1 MKSDPENVNTNTT
14 RGERDIVDINLKAFD
29 KNFFKMGYIS
39 LNLIEDNK
47 TIFYMIGV
55 ILFGFFILYLLKN
68 LCL

>member
-1 MKSDPENVNTNTT
+1 MKSDPEAVNTNSTS
-14 RGERDIVDINLKAFD
+14 GERDIVDTKRKPFN
-29 KNFFKMGYIS
+29 KNFLEMGYIS
-39 LNLIEDNK
+39 LNFIENNK